1 MRRRSA
7 SADIRR
13 FGVAA
18 IAAVLVATPV
28 VAQETGDIEKRLS
41 EIEDDLAAGRAAVIS
56 LEQTAESLAAELA
69 ALRVQIGAASRTAQ
83 RHAVDIAR
91 LDEEL
96 AVLTD
101 QEDATLRDLAT
112 RRAALAKTLAGLQ
125 RLALRPQ
132 AALLVTPGDPNDVVR
147 SGLLLRTA
155 IPGIESQAA
164 ELRDELAALADLR
177 NEIQSSRDSL
187 ARSTQGLQAERER
200 LAALQDDK
208 TSVLAATHASREDT
222 ASALARLTDEAG
234 SLEELL
240 AALQRQAA
248 EQQAAAA
255 KAAAEAAARQA
266 AAEAAEKAAAE
277 QLARATP
284 APRPSAPEAAPEATV
299 AVPLEPAPAPAAPD
313 SDQLASLAP
322 PGIASIADARGALTP
337 PALGNVVQNF
347 GDRTEFG
354 SKSDGITYQT
364 VPDAL
369 VVAPWDGQ
377 VVFADQFRS
386 FGQILIIDHGEGYH
400 SLLAGLAR
408 IDAPVGQ
415 WVLAGEPVGVAGDP
429 EKPNDGA
436 ESASGTDSSGM
447 ASRLYVELRHDGQPI
462 NPLPW
467 IAASTDKV
475 SG

>member
-1 MRRRSA
+1 MRR
-7 SADIRR
+7 
-13 FGVAA
+13 AA
-18 IAAVLVATPV
+18 IPHAAAVCLGIAMLAAGPAA
-28 VAQETGDIEKRLS
+28 AQETGDIEQRLS
-41 EIEDDLAAGRAAVIS
+41 EIEEDVAAGRAAIVS
-56 LEQTAESLAAELA
+56 LEQEADTLANELA
-69 ALRVQIGAASRTAQ
+69 ALRVQIGAAARTAQ
-83 RHAVDIAR
+83 RHAADIAR
-91 LDEEL
+91 LDDGL
-96 AVLTD
+96 AVLTA
-101 QEDATLRDLAT
+101 QEDATLRDLAA
-112 RRAALAKTLAGLQ
+112 RRAALATTLAGLQ

-155 IPGIESQAA
+155 IPGIERQAA
-164 ELRDELAALADLR
+164 ELRNELRALADLR
-177 NEIQSSRDSL
+177 TEIQTSRDDL
-187 ARSTQGLQAERER
+187 ARSTEGLAAERQR
-200 LAALQDDK
+200 LAALQEDK
-208 TSVLAATHASREDT
+208 ARVLAATRASRDET
-222 ASALARLTDEAG
+222 ESTLAALVDEAG

-248 EQQAAAA
+248 ERQAAAA
-255 KAAAEAAARQA
+255 KAEAERRAAAERQA
-266 AAEAAEKAAAE
+266 AAERAAAE
-277 QLARATP
+277 RLARATP
-284 APRPSAPEAAPEATV
+284 TEPPAVLQPPPQAAQAPQ
-299 AVPLEPAPAPAAPD
+299 PLD
-313 SDQLASLAP
+313 SGQLAALAP
-322 PGIASIADARGALTP
+322 PGIASIADAEGALTP

-354 SKSDGITYQT
+354 SKSDGITYET
-364 VPDAL
+364 ARDAL

-377 VVFADQFRS
+377 VVFADRFRS

-429 EKPNDGA
+429 QRTDDDA
-436 ESASGTDSSGM
+436 ESAADRTAPPGEGSGN
-447 ASRLYVELRHDGQPI
+447 APRLYVELRRDGQPI